1 MENNENQQTIQ
12 EFQNNQKEQVNQQA
26 QQNNQK
32 VRTAEVV
39 QTNEKEKKYNGV
51 AIASFICGLVG
62 LAEYHFPSGVAAIV
76 TGIIGLV
83 KFNEQKEKGKWMA
96 ITGIIL
102 GVLDILWSIIILL
115 IALGIF
121 VTAIGTT
128 VY

>member
-1 MENNENQQTIQ
+1 METNENQNANT
-12 EFQNNQKEQVNQQA
+12 QNNA
-26 QQNNQK
+26 QSNDWQTVK
-32 VRTAEVV
+32 TGEVV
-39 QTNEKEKKYNGV
+39 GKPEAEKNYNGI

-102 GVLDILWSIIILL
+102 GVLDILWSILILL